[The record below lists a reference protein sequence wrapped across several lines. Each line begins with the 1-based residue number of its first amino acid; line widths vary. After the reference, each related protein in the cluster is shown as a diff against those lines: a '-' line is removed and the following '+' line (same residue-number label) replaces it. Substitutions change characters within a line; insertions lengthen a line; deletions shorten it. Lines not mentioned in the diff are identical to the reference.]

1 MRLSRAD
8 VAEMTVD
15 AGRDFGHEMLGEK
28 AGMGVDGIFA
38 GNDLIALGMMQTFIL
53 VLKQPLPDGVRL
65 VGYDDI
71 DFAQSSILPL
81 TSVRQPAFELGRAS
95 VNLLAEYLD
104 DPSQPVKTLKFQPEL
119 VVRQTS

>member
-1 MRLSRAD
+1 
-8 VAEMTVD
+8 
-15 AGRDFGHEMLGEK
+15 
-28 AGMGVDGIFA
+28 
-38 GNDLIALGMMQTFIL
+38 MMQTFIL

-81 TSVRQPAFELGRAS
+81 TSVRPPAFEIGRAS

-104 DPSQPVKTLKFQPEL
+104 DPSQLVKTLKFQPEL